1 MEEELK
7 FAKELATNES
17 KFALVAKKAAED
29 AIKQVCYFLKYNDLC
44 KARYFQRKLNKE
56 IDHIH
61 DNISGMDVMGDLSLT
76 LPDDASEIM
85 DEPAVNFSPNRK
97 STRPKSAG
105 SRGIST
111 LEDKFYANLVLTPE
125 GKSKRKSENG
135 SISLKSRGKV
145 IELEDSPY
153 SEHLSPRSRKAL
165 QRGEFVSHKGIEN
178 RSMNSAPGYR
188 KSYSN
193 NGLHTSS
200 ESGLDTNKK
209 GKKISSMG
217 KKFMKKVQKSFSTRS
232 KSNSTVAPFVD
243 GEEASGKA
251 SKPDWIDPNTKD
263 YSKSKG

>member
-1 MEEELK
+1 M
-7 FAKELATNES
+7 
-17 KFALVAKKAAED
+17 
-29 AIKQVCYFLKYNDLC
+29 
-44 KARYFQRKLNKE
+44 NKE
-56 IDHIH
+56 IDHIR
-61 DNISGMDVMGDLSLT
+61 DNISGTDVIGDLSLT
-76 LPDDASEIM
+76 LPDDASEIID
-85 DEPAVNFSPNRK
+85 DEPAANSPNRK
-97 STRPKSAG
+97 PGRPKSAG
-105 SRGIST
+105 SRGFNNF
-111 LEDKFYANLVLTPE
+111 EDKFYANLVLTPE

-135 SISLKSRGKV
+135 SISIQGRSKLV
-145 IELEDSPY
+145 ELDDSPY

-165 QRGEFVSHKGIEN
+165 QRGEHSPHN

-200 ESGLDTNKK
+200 ESGLERNKK

-217 KKFMKKVQKSFSTRS
+217 KKFIKKVQKSLGTRS

-243 GEEASGKA
+243 SDEVNRKV